1 MSLDTKYRSASWD
14 QVLGNKAALESLQ
27 AHIKNP
33 ERPHLYMFYG
43 QSGIG
48 KTTIA
53 RILANSLNVGT
64 VDERNLSKDNGVGFA
79 RDFQQEVMYKGF
91 GGTKFIIL
99 DECHRLTNDAQDI
112 LLKIFEEPPEHLYLA
127 LCTTEPEKL
136 KDTIYKRA
144 ARYELKNPKRDEMF
158 NHLKFISETEGIVTT
173 DQMLNQILNQT
184 ENNPRESIKMLETL
198 TGVSVDNQPD
208 LIRGFG
214 TERREAIELCRAL
227 LNGSDWIS
235 IANIIG
241 RMDAEPESVRR
252 MVVNYM
258 TKVLLSSNNMTAYAA
273 LTIFDNLPIGCG
285 RPGIV
290 RGSYQVLLEMNNR
303 R

>member
-1 MSLDTKYRSASWD
+1 MSLDTKYRPNSWS
-14 QVLGNKAALESLQ
+14 QILGNNAAVESLQ

-43 QSGIG
+43 KSGVG

-99 DECHRLTNDAQDI
+99 DKCHRLTNDAQDI

-144 ARYELKNPKRDEMF
+144 ARYELKNPNRDDVF
-158 NHLKFISETEGIVTT
+158 KHLKYISESESITTT
-173 DQMLNQILNQT
+173 DQILNQILNRT

-198 TGVSVDNQPD
+198 TGVSIENQPD
-208 LIRGFG
+208 LIKGFG

-227 LNGSDWIS
+227 LNGSDWVTV
-235 IANIIG
+235 ANIIG

-258 TKVLLSSNNMTAYAA
+258 TKVLLSNNNITAYAA
-273 LTIFDNLPIGCG
+273 LTIFDNLPVGCG